1 MCTSEETEN
10 PHPHA
15 ANSVAAASAPRH
27 VAGQRGQARRI
38 TGRPHLASWRT
49 YGARGGQPSEA
60 PPPRPRPFLT
70 ARSPSTRMR
79 AAVRVRRRDWAPLV
93 RVGPSTTAVRSEPTC
108 WLLSPICAPFSILPL
123 FLLHSSR
130 SPRGCFPPVW
140 NRRGCEGLERE
151 ER

>member
-27 VAGQRGQARRI
+27 VAGQRGRARRI

-60 PPPRPRPFLT
+60 PPLRPRPFLT
-70 ARSPSTRMR
+70 ARSRSTRMR
-79 AAVRVRRRDWAPLV
+79 AAVRVRRRYWAPLV
-93 RVGPSTTAVRSEPTC
+93 RDGASTPAVPSEPAC
-108 WLLSPICAPFSILPL
+108 WLLFSNLCPFPFSILPL

-130 SPRGCFPPVW
+130 SPRGCFSPFGTGGVVKD
-140 NRRGCEGLERE
+140 
-151 ER
+151 